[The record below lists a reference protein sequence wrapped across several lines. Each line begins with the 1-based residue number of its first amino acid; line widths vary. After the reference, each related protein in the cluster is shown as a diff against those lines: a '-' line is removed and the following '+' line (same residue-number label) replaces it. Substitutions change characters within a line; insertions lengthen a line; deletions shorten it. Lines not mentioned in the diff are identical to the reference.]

1 MMQSGNDFDAK
12 DLHVCERVYAGV
24 GARCVCYNKP
34 AILEACRSDIVKLML
49 QKPEHLLHHLA
60 RVGVVGGISQVV
72 GALGA
77 AVGWDG
83 ALLDQTIQS
92 FGPLGLANI
101 DQFDVHIKHQN
112 TNSAE
117 NQANTVLYNGLN
129 YGGQL
134 KKCTNL
140 CSKYIIMCA

>member
-1 MMQSGNDFDAK
+1 MCVRECMQVLVQG
-12 DLHVCERVYAGV
+12 VYATK
-24 GARCVCYNKP
+24 N
-34 AILEACRSDIVKLML
+34 L
-49 QKPEHLLHHLA
+49 QSLQSH
-60 RVGVVGGISQVV
+60 VV

-112 TNSAE
+112 TSSAE
-117 NQANTVLYNGLN
+117 NHYQILYD
-129 YGGQL
+129 
-134 KKCTNL
+134 K
-140 CSKYIIMCA
+140 